1 MKKHV
6 NNNNNKIGSFGYD
19 VKKFIPPHV
28 LRNAKEHPSPGNY
41 DMVDVFELNKKR
53 KRGSSFGFRRE
64 TQSKLS

>member
-1 MKKHV
+1 M
-6 NNNNNKIGSFGYD
+6 
-19 VKKFIPPHV
+19 KKFIPPHV

-64 TQSKLS
+64 NKSKGSLNVENFAKYDVVQ